1 MRAYFGSRISD
12 HMIRTPEGY
21 LVCKDVPIARTG
33 IQNYRG
39 MEFGGTDPQ
48 KIYNVE
54 RPEAEVFSK
63 AALASFEGKPVVD
76 EHPHEDVK
84 PGNVLQYLK
93 GTCRNVH
100 RGDGALSDCIVA
112 DLIIYDDDLIRK
124 IEEGKR
130 DVSCG
135 YDCLWDPKD
144 ANTYV
149 QREIRGN
156 HVAVVEKG
164 RAGHKVSIRDSEG
177 GKRMSYKGKKDSL
190 WGRMLAAFARDED
203 TSPEDLENASKL
215 TPGAQ
220 DEEPEEQEAQH
231 AAAYDSLD
239 ARLSRIEDALY
250 ALANDS
256 DEEEPEYDDAED
268 EDPDYEYAEDDGE
281 YDDNDEP
288 TALDALENELVNPE
302 QDGVEDEDDVDV
314 PPEEI
319 NEANGEAT
327 DDGEEV
333 IEQGNEDGEDPQA
346 VRDAALEII
355 DGLKPI
361 IAALPYSQRQR
372 AADSMA
378 ALLRGHI
385 EDAQYGVLAR
395 AMRNGHMATDS
406 DPIMNDAAYGRMIRD
421 KYNPHYNGS
430 K

>member
-21 LVCKDVPIARTG
+21 LVCKDVPIARIG

-39 MEFGGTDPQ
+39 MEFGGKDPS

-93 GTCRNVH
+93 GICRNVH
-100 RGDGALSDCIVA
+100 RGEGALADCVVA

-124 IEEGKR
+124 IKEGKR

-156 HVAVVEKG
+156 HVAVVERG
-164 RAGHKVSIRDSEG
+164 RAGHKVSIHDSEG

-190 WGRMLAAFARDED
+190 WGRMLAAFAKDED

-215 TPGAQ
+215 APGAK
-220 DEEPEEQEAQH
+220 DEEPEEPEAQQ
-231 AAAYDSLD
+231 ATAYDSLD

-250 ALANDS
+250 AMANDS
-256 DEEEPEYDDAED
+256 DEEDPEYDYAED
-268 EDPDYEYAEDDGE
+268 EDPEYDYAEDDGE
-281 YDDNDEP
+281 YEDDDEP
-288 TALDALENELVNPE
+288 TALDALENELVSPE
-302 QDGVEDEDDVDV
+302 QGGVEDEDDVDV
-314 PPEEI
+314 PAEEI
-319 NEANGEAT
+319 NAANGEAE
-327 DDGEEV
+327 DDGEDV
-333 IEQGNEDGEDPQA
+333 IEPGEEDDDPQT
-346 VRDAALEII
+346 VRDAALDII
-355 DGLKPI
+355 AGLKPV
-361 IAALPYSQRQR
+361 IAALPYAQRQR

-385 EDAQYGVLAR
+385 QDVEYGVLAR
-395 AMRNGHMATDS
+395 AMRNGHMANDS
-406 DPIMNDAAYGRMIRD
+406 NPIMDDREYGRIIRD
-421 KYNPHYNGS
+421 TYNPHYKKN
-430 K
+430 